1 MITPTQQER
10 EKRKLAILAEFQE
23 GEKLY
28 TNQVATKI
36 NVVWP
41 VADRLLRELVKEG
54 RLSGDKATGYI
65 MFKKPSLLEKIRNV
79 LHV

>member
-23 GEKLY
+23 GKKLY

-54 RLSGDKATGYI
+54 RLSGDKPTGYI